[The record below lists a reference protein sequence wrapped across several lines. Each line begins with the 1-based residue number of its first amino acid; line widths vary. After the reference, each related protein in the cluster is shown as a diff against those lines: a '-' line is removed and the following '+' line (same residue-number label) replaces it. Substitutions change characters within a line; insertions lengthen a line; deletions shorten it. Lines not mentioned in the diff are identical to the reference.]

1 MVQDFVCSFLPKRHN
16 SVGIATGDLGHDS
29 DGRVWVEVGG
39 PGLRLRV
46 MHLHPANPSVA
57 EGVVT
62 RLSAAKDG
70 DQRENIIKFPDEDEI
85 SLASLE
91 DYWFNHWQGPYVMA
105 DSNQNTVNF
114 RRSRRSLRKSKRK
127 FRCSV
132 CNKKI
137 VGAMSHHDELQEAP
151 CFDGENVLAHVPSV
165 KLETRSPKLEEA
177 ATGSSDDE
185 CIKPAV
191 SEEALSRYSASDE
204 QLARAYRVMDNEL
217 RTSFTLFAEESITQ
231 DIVDGVSMNINDNNR
246 SPDASMRLAPPLHS
260 PRQSRS
266 CPCSPKL
273 SGRNHSPKSNTGSPK
288 PQSRSGSSKFSL
300 SSSLMA
306 IHRQASNSLRPDFLR
321 FDSGKGDFGSSSSKN
336 GSQQNSLRNES
347 RHSRPSVEAQQSNFG
362 DSQLDTSNSGSLRG
376 EPSRHESSKHALHE
390 SHSLPTLKLSRMS
403 MTYKG
408 GVIVNQD
415 KDAAQFHYSD
425 TTKLLVD
432 GACALPS
439 TPEDDIVPE
448 DLAGPS
454 MLLPDVVPRYE
465 VGGSPLNRIS
475 EYMYEP
481 AASSAPASPRE
492 LSVSYHYGAKEGI
505 VNLGFDGHEESSDF
519 TEFNE
524 SVVAKVSDT
533 ENTSTFQRSR
543 RGSTDSDIDIGKNNI
558 QMNIESVHA
567 ISIGHVPQGQD
578 VALSL
583 DVPQI
588 VTQDPSQAGTENV
601 NSISDLTDTP
611 SSSCPTTPSTA
622 SPSLSPRITA
632 ADGTQAIP
640 QRPVIEE
647 SEDDDPPYDH
657 MQEARQLVFWWQKSS
672 PSEDSEFCQNSA
684 ECRVKQK
691 PLLLFLHGMGGSS
704 DNWRQQLW
712 YFVSCG
718 YEVVAPD
725 LMGHGLSSAPKDPSQ
740 YTFSQMLDHITLVF
754 DLFVPQGRKCVVIGH
769 GYGCSLA
776 AALARG
782 RALSVRLVVL
792 ASSGGPNPLIP
803 NPPSKSFL
811 HSHLAAFLS
820 PFLACGCCSREILY
834 APRGK
839 HFAAA
844 TLSGSAITPTPR
856 YVLEHVAKG
865 QNWPEGD
872 VAFHRR
878 ITVPTLLLH
887 GMKDDR
893 VSLVEMCEMERTIPR
908 AFLEMIPGGGHDLMT
923 DAPLEVCH
931 AVHRFIKRWKK
942 QL

>member
-1 MVQDFVCSFLPKRHN
+1 MVRDFITSVLPKRHN
-16 SVGIATGDLGHDS
+16 TVGVATGDLNQDS

-57 EGVVT
+57 EALVM
-62 RLSAAKDG
+62 RFSADS
-70 DQRENIIKFPDEDEI
+70 QSENIIKLPAEDEI

-91 DYWFNHWQGPYVMA
+91 DYWFNHWQGPYITA

-137 VGAMSHHDELQEAP
+137 VGPIDHHDELQEAP

-165 KLETRSPKLEEA
+165 KLETRSPKSEEA
-177 ATGSSDDE
+177 AAASSDDE
-185 CIKPAV
+185 CIKPATI
-191 SEEALSRYSASDE
+191 EEALSRYSASDE

-217 RTSFTLFAEESITQ
+217 RTSFTLFAEEAATQ
-231 DIVDGVSMNINDNNR
+231 DVVDGVSMNINNSR
-246 SPDASMRLAPPLHS
+246 SSPDASMRLAPPLLS

-288 PQSRSGSSKFSL
+288 PQSRSVSSKFSL

-306 IHRQASNSLRPDFLR
+306 IHRQASNSFRPDFLR
-321 FDSGKGDFGSSSSKN
+321 FDLGKGDFSSNNSKN

-347 RHSRPSVEAQQSNFG
+347 RHSRPSVEAHNSSFG
-362 DSQLDTSNSGSLRG
+362 DSHMDSSNSGSLREESSRN
-376 EPSRHESSKHALHE
+376 EPSRIALHE
-390 SHSLPTLKLSRMS
+390 SQSLPTLKLSKMS

-408 GVIVNQD
+408 GIIINHD
-415 KDAAQFHYSD
+415 KDAIQFPYSE
-425 TTKLLVD
+425 TSKLLVE

-439 TPEDDIVPE
+439 TPEDDTVSE
-448 DLAGPS
+448 ELSGPAL
-454 MLLPDVVPRYE
+454 LLPDVVPRYE
-465 VGGSPLNRIS
+465 VGGSPLNQIS
-475 EYMYEP
+475 ESEP
-481 AASSAPASPRE
+481 SASSAPPTPVE
-492 LSVSYHYGAKEGI
+492 YSVSYHYDTKEGI
-505 VNLGFDGHEESSDF
+505 VNLGFDGHEESTDF
-519 TEFNE
+519 TDMNE
-524 SVVAKVSDT
+524 DTSTKASDT
-533 ENTSTFQRSR
+533 ENHSAQKSR
-543 RGSTDSDIDIGKNNI
+543 RGSADSDIDIGKHNI
-558 QMNIESVHA
+558 QMNIVNVHA
-567 ISIGHVPQGQD
+567 ISIGHVSQGED
-578 VALSL
+578 MALSL
-583 DVPQI
+583 EVPQSKAQELSHPG
-588 VTQDPSQAGTENV
+588 VEAN
-601 NSISDLTDTP
+601 NISDVIDA
-611 SSSCPTTPSTA
+611 SSSCPTPPSTA
-622 SPSLSPRITA
+622 SPSLSSRITSDTTA
-632 ADGTQAIP
+632 TSL
-640 QRPVIEE
+640 QRQVDDNT
-647 SEDDDPPYDH
+647 DDDPPYDH
-657 MQEARQLVFWWQKSS
+657 MQEARQLVFWWQKTNYSD
-672 PSEDSEFCQNSA
+672 DSEFCQNNA
-684 ECRVKQK
+684 ECKVKQK

-704 DNWRQQLW
+704 DHWRQQLW

-725 LMGHGLSSAPKDPSQ
+725 LIGHGLSSAPQDPSQ

-769 GYGCSLA
+769 DYGCSLA

-782 RALSVRLVVL
+782 RALSVRLVIL
-792 ASSGGPNPLIP
+792 ASCGGPNPLIP
-803 NPPSKSFL
+803 NPPNKSFL
-811 HSHLAAFLS
+811 HSHLATFLS
-820 PFLACGCCSREILY
+820 PFLSCGCCSREILY

-844 TLSGSAITPTPR
+844 SLTGSAITPTPR
-856 YVLEHVAKG
+856 YVLEYVAKG

-893 VSLVEMCEMERTIPR
+893 ISLVEMCEMERTIPR
-908 AFLEMIPGGGHDLMT
+908 AFLEMVPGGGHDLMT
-923 DAPLEVCH
+923 DTPLEVCH
-931 AVHRFIKRWKK
+931 AIHRFIKRWKQ